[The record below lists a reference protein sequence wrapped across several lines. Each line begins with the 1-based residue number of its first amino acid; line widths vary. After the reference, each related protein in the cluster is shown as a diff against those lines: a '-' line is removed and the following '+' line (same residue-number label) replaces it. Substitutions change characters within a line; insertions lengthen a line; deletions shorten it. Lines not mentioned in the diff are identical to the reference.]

1 VTNLSKLATDLDQ
14 GLLTTRQ
21 KKISADSIVKVLDNL
36 ENPNCSVS
44 WCSAN
49 WINNGKGL
57 THVLLAVR
65 IKDHIFIGHAE
76 GSVQRSS
83 PGRAWA
89 DLKPW
94 NPNLKTIKEKIRS
107 WTKVQK
113 IVFHKK
119 ELNKFK
125 KIIQNLY
132 IAQLTNNEKNKN
144 IVVKEQI
151 VL

>member
-1 VTNLSKLATDLDQ
+1 MTNLSGLAIDLEK
-14 GLLTTRQ
+14 GLLTSRQ
-21 KKISADSIVKVLDNL
+21 KKISAESIVKVLKNL
-36 ENPNCSVS
+36 EDPNCSVS

-65 IKDHIFIGHAE
+65 LNDHVFIANAE
-76 GSVQRSS
+76 GNVQRSS

-94 NPNLKTIKEKIRS
+94 NPSLKTIKDKIKS
-107 WTKVQK
+107 WTKRQK

-119 ELNKFK
+119 ELNEFK
-125 KIIQNLY
+125 KKLQNLY
-132 IAQLTNNEKNKN
+132 IAQLADNEKNKN
-144 IVVKEQI
+144 IVVKERI

>member
-1 VTNLSKLATDLDQ
+1 MTNLSKLVTDLEQ
-14 GLLTTRQ
+14 GLLTSRQ
-21 KKISADSIVKVLDNL
+21 KKISADSIVKVLENL
-36 ENPNCSVS
+36 EDPNCSVS

-65 IKDHIFIGHAE
+65 LNGHVFIGNAE

-94 NPNLKTIKEKIRS
+94 NVCTSTIKNKLIKWTAGTKINLKIKDLKSFCEKLKTTKLNKCKEYEINKNLVVKEKI
-107 WTKVQK
+107 K
-113 IVFHKK
+113 I
-119 ELNKFK
+119 
-125 KIIQNLY
+125 
-132 IAQLTNNEKNKN
+132 
-144 IVVKEQI
+144 
-151 VL
+151 